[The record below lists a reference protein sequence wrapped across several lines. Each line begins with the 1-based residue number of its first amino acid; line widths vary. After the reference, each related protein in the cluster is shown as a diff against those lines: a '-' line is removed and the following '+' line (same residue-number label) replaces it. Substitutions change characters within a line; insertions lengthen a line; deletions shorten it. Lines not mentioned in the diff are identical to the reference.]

1 MMNDDREPERYY
13 DWMLWKMRKEREKCK
28 LKDVLMNPL
37 EASRRI
43 VKLEER
49 LDELE
54 RALVAERTDKTDHD
68 R

>member
-1 MMNDDREPERYY
+1 MNEDREPERYY

>member
-1 MMNDDREPERYY
+1 MNEEQEPERYY

-54 RALVAERTDKTDHD
+54 RALIAERTSETNND
-68 R
+68 

>member
-1 MMNDDREPERYY
+1 MEEQEPERYY
-13 DWMLWKMRKEREKCK
+13 DWMLWKMRQEREKCK
-28 LKDVLMNPL
+28 LADVLMNPL

-54 RALVAERTDKTDHD
+54 RALIAERNQTNDD
-68 R
+68 

>member
-1 MMNDDREPERYY
+1 MNDDREPERYY

>member
-1 MMNDDREPERYY
+1 MNEDQEPERYY
-13 DWMLWKMRKEREKCK
+13 DWMLWKMRQERKKCK

-54 RALVAERTDKTDHD
+54 RALIAERTNQTNND
-68 R
+68 

>member
-1 MMNDDREPERYY
+1 MNDDREPERYY
-13 DWMLWKMRKEREKCK
+13 DWMLWKFRKEREKCK

-37 EASRRI
+37 EASKRI

-54 RALVAERTDKTDHD
+54 RALVAERNQTNNN
-68 R
+68 

>member
-1 MMNDDREPERYY
+1 
-13 DWMLWKMRKEREKCK
+13 
-28 LKDVLMNPL
+28 MNPL

>member
-1 MMNDDREPERYY
+1 MEEQEPERYY